1 MNSEARAIST
11 AAHLGIENSV
21 LAKDP
26 SREAEEL
33 VWDFFWSY
41 ASDDPKFPPCTEV
54 EDRRWVRRR
63 SSTGNTSPGLGME
76 TRSLRALARVWIL
89 GVIVKAD
96 LSSCRRLVRSV
107 GWRSVVGSKMDG
119 DL

>member
-26 SREAEEL
+26 SRAAEDL

-54 EDRRWVRRR
+54 EDRRWDRRR
-63 SSTGNTSPGLGME
+63 SLSAGNTSPGLGIE
-76 TRSLRALARVWIL
+76 TRFLRAMVRVWIL
-89 GVIVKAD
+89 GVMVAD
-96 LSSCRRLVRSV
+96 
-107 GWRSVVGSKMDG
+107 
-119 DL
+119 